1 VTPRRHVAIALGG
14 AAGAGIRWGV
24 GAIMGHG
31 TGFPWA
37 TFAVNVAGCLLLGV
51 LLAEEWR
58 HRFRWLLHDGG
69 GIGFCGGLTT
79 FSTFAVEVAD
89 LVDRGR
95 PLLAAGYLGAS
106 LGAGLAAYL
115 AAGVVLRRVR
125 ALALP
130 VEGEGGPV
138 DPPGGRAAP

>member
-24 GAIMGHG
+24 GAVMGPG
-31 TGFPWA
+31 AGFPWA

-51 LLAEEWR
+51 LLAEEW

-69 GIGFCGGLTT
+69 GVGFCGGLTT
-79 FSTFAVEVAD
+79 FSTFAVEAAD

-106 LGAGLAAYL
+106 LGAGLAAYV
-115 AAGVVLRRVR
+115 AAGVALRRVR

-138 DPPGGRAAP
+138 DPPRGRAAP